1 MIISRI
7 KNIIST
13 TTLVTMPSFAKVAKF
28 STGITCAATVGVA
41 LMPIG
46 FIGLGCISARRA
58 FSTKNGPA
66 FYNKHTSIEQARSVC
81 IMLAAAPVCF
91 GMFAVSMFK

>member
-1 MIISRI
+1 
-7 KNIIST
+7 
-13 TTLVTMPSFAKVAKF
+13 MPSIAKVAKF
-28 STGITCAATVGVA
+28 STGIICAVAVGPA

-81 IMLAAAPVCF
+81 LMLAGAPLCF
-91 GMFAVSMFK
+91 GMFAVSK

>member
-1 MIISRI
+1 
-7 KNIIST
+7 
-13 TTLVTMPSFAKVAKF
+13 MPSFARKF
-28 STGITCAATVGVA
+28 AQATAGIACAVTVGPA

-58 FSTKNGPA
+58 FSSKDANT

-91 GMFAVSMFK
+91 GMFVVSMFK